1 MNRSLYFGLE
11 RETTLTPAAAMD
23 HAVLEVLAVPE
34 EYTDAAA
41 RQIAETVFSTGA
53 IENRARV
60 GSQGGPIRITWE
72 ALVERGLAA
81 GVLDQEDA

>member
-11 RETTLTPAAAMD
+11 QEATLTPAAAME

-41 RQIAETVFSTGA
+41 RYIAETVFNAGA
-53 IENRARV
+53 IETRARL
-60 GSQGGPIRITWE
+60 GGRGGPIRITWE